1 MARLP
6 RLAVSLLLFVQ
17 SPIVDDGTP
26 ELLESGEFN
35 VGQVPG
41 PVRTRSTADL
51 HGNVLAIEE
60 QLFRALYFYY
70 ADAFAF
76 VGNRFLRHRRGP
88 HIFSQAIRSQDSL

>member
-41 PVRTRSTADL
+41 PVGTGSTADL
-51 HGNVLAIEE
+51 HGNVFSIEE
-60 QLFRALYFYY
+60 QLLRTLDVYY

-76 VGNRFLRHRRGP
+76 VRDRFLRHRRPPNILKQGN
-88 HIFSQAIRSQDSL
+88 ATAG